1 MNMKKKT
8 MKIISKSAGCTLIG
22 KSHIDLG
29 IINQDSFI
37 IREYSF
43 GTVMVVADGLGS
55 LIYSNIGSK
64 MVCEAVCEASKIWI
78 NNDNKNIRN
87 LIKLIHILWEMKI
100 SPYEKNDCGT
110 TCLFSLVIND
120 TNRVIIGQIG
130 DGLLAYITGNELSI
144 LKEKNDD
151 FLNITNSMHNVKK
164 FSEWTYDEFILE
176 SNNLT
181 LLMCTDGISEDI
193 VENKQKEFILELESM
208 LTNKK
213 SMKQRNKKLKK
224 ILKAW
229 KTPYSDDDKTIILY
243 MKKGE

>member
-1 MNMKKKT
+1 MKN
-8 MKIISKSAGCTLIG
+8 ISKSTGCTLVG
-22 KSHIDLG
+22 RAHSDLG
-29 IINQDSFI
+29 IENQDSFS
-37 IREYSF
+37 IREYKF

-55 LIYSNIGSK
+55 LVYSKIGSK

-100 SPYEKNDCGT
+100 SPYEKKDCGT
-110 TCLFSLVIND
+110 TCLFSIFIND
-120 TNRVIIGQIG
+120 TNKVIIGQIG
-130 DGLLAYITGNELSI
+130 DGLLAYIKDNELSI

-176 SNNLT
+176 NNNLT

-193 VENKQKEFILELESM
+193 VENKEKEFILELENI
-208 LTNKK
+208 LVNIK
-213 SMKQRNKKLKK
+213 SMKQRNRKLKK
-224 ILKAW
+224 ILKFW

>member
-1 MNMKKKT
+1 

-22 KSHIDLG
+22 KAHIDLG
-29 IINQDSFI
+29 IANQDSFI
-37 IREYSF
+37 IREYNF

-55 LIYSNIGSK
+55 LKYSNIGSK
-64 MVCEAVCEASKIWI
+64 MVCEAVCEGSKIWN

-100 SPYEKNDCGT
+100 SPYEKKDCGT
-110 TCLFSLVIND
+110 TCLFSIVISD
-120 TNRVIIGQIG
+120 SNRVIIGQIG
-130 DGLLAYITGNELSI
+130 DGLLAYIKDNQLSI

-151 FLNITNSMHNVKK
+151 FLNITSSMHNVKK
-164 FSEWTYDEFILE
+164 FSEWTYDEVILE
-176 SNNLT
+176 DNSLT

-193 VENKQKEFILELESM
+193 VDNKEKEFIMELESV
-208 LTNKK
+208 LVNKK

-224 ILKAW
+224 ILEAW
-229 KTPYSDDDKTIILY
+229 KTPYSHDDKTIILY